1 MKANIDIYNQVKED
15 IDSLGFNVIDFDFDR
30 PWGGFL
36 VIDKKQRSL
45 FISTFFNNINLSNDI
60 ELSLKIIIVNPKS
73 RLSWQYHFRRK
84 DAEVVG
90 FIYLGSSQINA
101 NPKDTKDHPG
111 GVWNLPPTLSK
122 NQLSKNNIEN
132 SMDIHRMGDVITF
145 DIQERHRL
153 IGLDNIGVV
162 AEIWQHIDIDNPS
175 DENDI
180 VRLQND
186 YKRK

>member
-60 ELSLKIIIVNPKS
+60 ELSLKIVIVNPKS

-84 DAEVVG
+84 EIWNIYRGPVG
-90 FIYLGSSQINA
+90 VIR
-101 NPKDTKDHPG
+101 
-111 GVWNLPPTLSK
+111 
-122 NQLSKNNIEN
+122 SKNNIEN

-175 DENDI
+175 DEKDI
-180 VRLQND
+180 VRLQDD

>member
-1 MKANIDIYNQVKED
+1 MKTNIEIYNQVKEE
-15 IDSLGFNVIDFDFDR
+15 IGSLGFNVIDFDFDR

-36 VIDKKQRSL
+36 VIDEKQTSL
-45 FISTFFNNINLSNDI
+45 FISTFFNSTNLSNDMRLRPRI
-60 ELSLKIIIVNPKS
+60 LIVNPKS

-84 DAEVVG
+84 EIWKIHKGSVG
-90 FIYLGSSQINA
+90 VIR
-101 NPKDTKDHPG
+101 
-111 GVWNLPPTLSK
+111 SK
-122 NQLSKNNIEN
+122 NDIEN
-132 SMDIHRMGDVITF
+132 PMDIHKMGDVITF
-145 DIQERHRL
+145 DNQERHRL

-180 VRLQND
+180 VRLKDD